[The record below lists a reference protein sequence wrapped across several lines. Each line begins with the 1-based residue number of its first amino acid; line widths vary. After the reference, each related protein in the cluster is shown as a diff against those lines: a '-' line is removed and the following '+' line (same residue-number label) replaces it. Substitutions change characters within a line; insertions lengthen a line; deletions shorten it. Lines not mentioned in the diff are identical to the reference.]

1 MLLDKLAQ
9 KVIQRKMV
17 LPAILFLET
26 MKPLNFVGSQVM
38 VFFQP
43 FISAFFPTHEYDLLS
58 TMLEDRQMVEL
69 LLKKIEQLQPRETD
83 K

>member
-9 KVIQRKMV
+9 KVHQHKMA

-26 MKPLNFVGSQVM
+26 MKPLAFVGSQVM

-43 FISAFFPTHEYDLLS
+43 LMSALFSTQDYDLLS
-58 TMLEDRQMVEL
+58 AMLEDRQTVEL
-69 LLKKIEQLQPRETD
+69 LLEKIEHLQKRETD